1 MVTAVSS
8 WSHGDPTVS
17 SRRHYSCTYP
27 MTEVSRPTVDIELIT
42 PETAK
47 AFLLK
52 NTANRSLRPL
62 AVSEY
67 AAEMKTGGWVLGC
80 DAIGFDRNG
89 TLINGQHRLNALV
102 KSGLSA
108 EFIVARDLPVKS
120 IDALDIG
127 KRRLLHER
135 LTIAGNK
142 LNARQTNICSLLIT
156 PWSSNHLVRV
166 KTSIQR
172 DMIIAVHA
180 KYKAAIDQATSVT
193 SKINGCELA
202 AAVYLTN
209 HASYSEVRDFLTLVT
224 TGVRFDGTTEPG
236 DSAARL
242 YREYRINM
250 RARSKRGND
259 MQNFRLAVTAAEKF
273 ASKAPVRALKA
284 YRENPFFDMEQ
295 EIFALI
301 ALLDK

>member
-1 MVTAVSS
+1 
-8 WSHGDPTVS
+8 
-17 SRRHYSCTYP
+17 
-27 MTEVSRPTVDIELIT
+27 MTEFFRPSVDIELIT
-42 PETAK
+42 PEIAK

-52 NTANRSLRPL
+52 NTANRSLRPM

-89 TLINGQHRLNALV
+89 TLINGQHRLNALI

-108 EFIVARDLPVKS
+108 EFIVARNLPDKS

-127 KRRLLHER
+127 KRRMLHER

-156 PWSSNHLVRV
+156 PWSSNYFVRV

-172 DMIIAVHA
+172 EMLVAV
-180 KYKAAIDQATSVT
+180 YKEYKEAIDQASSMV

-202 AAVYLTN
+202 AAVYLAN
-209 HASYSEVRDFLTLVT
+209 HASYSEVRDFLNLVT
-224 TGVRFDGTTEPG
+224 TGVRYDGTTQPG

-250 RARSKRGND
+250 RAKNKRGND

-273 ASKAPVRALKA
+273 ASKAPVRALRA
-284 YRENPFFDMEQ
+284 YQQNPFFDMER

-301 ALLDK
+301 ASLDK

>member
-1 MVTAVSS
+1 
-8 WSHGDPTVS
+8 
-17 SRRHYSCTYP
+17 
-27 MTEVSRPTVDIELIT
+27 MTEFSRPSVDIELIT
-42 PETAK
+42 PEIAK

-52 NTANRSLRPL
+52 NTANRSLRPI

-89 TLINGQHRLNALV
+89 TLINGQHRLNALI

-108 EFIVARDLPVKS
+108 EFIVARNLPDKS

-127 KRRLLHER
+127 KRRMLHER

-156 PWSSNHLVRV
+156 PWSSNYFVRV

-172 DMIIAVHA
+172 EMLVAVH
-180 KYKAAIDQATSVT
+180 KEYKEAIEQASSMV

-202 AAVYLTN
+202 AAVYLAS
-209 HASYSEVRDFLTLVT
+209 HASYSEVRDFLNLVT
-224 TGVRFDGTTEPG
+224 TGVRYDGTTQPG

-250 RARSKRGND
+250 RAKNKRGND

-273 ASKAPVRALKA
+273 ASKAPVRALRA
-284 YRENPFFDMEQ
+284 YQQNPFFDMER

-301 ALLDK
+301 ASLDK

>member
-1 MVTAVSS
+1 
-8 WSHGDPTVS
+8 
-17 SRRHYSCTYP
+17 
-27 MTEVSRPTVDIELIT
+27 MTDLSRPSVDIELIT
-42 PETAK
+42 PEIAK

-52 NTANRSLRPL
+52 NTANRSLRPI

-67 AAEMKTGGWVLGC
+67 AAEMKAGGWVLGC

-89 TLINGQHRLNALV
+89 TLINGQHRLNALI

-108 EFIVARDLPVKS
+108 EFIVARNLPHKS

-127 KRRLLHER
+127 KRRMLHER

-142 LNARQTNICSLLIT
+142 LNARQANICSLLIT
-156 PWSSNHLVRV
+156 PWSSNYFVRV
-166 KTSIQR
+166 KTSVQR
-172 DMIIAVHA
+172 EMLVAV
-180 KYKAAIDQATSVT
+180 YKEYKEAIEQASSMV

-202 AAVYLTN
+202 AAVYLAN
-209 HASYSEVRDFLTLVT
+209 HASYSEVRDFLNLVT
-224 TGVRFDGTTEPG
+224 TGVRYDGTTQPG

-250 RARSKRGND
+250 RAKNKRGND

-273 ASKAPVRALKA
+273 ASKSPVRALRA
-284 YRENPFFDMEQ
+284 YQQNPFFDMER

-301 ALLDK
+301 ASLDK

>member
-1 MVTAVSS
+1 
-8 WSHGDPTVS
+8 
-17 SRRHYSCTYP
+17 
-27 MTEVSRPTVDIELIT
+27 MTELSRPSVDIELVT
-42 PETAK
+42 PDTAK
-47 AFLLK
+47 AYLQK

-67 AAEMKTGGWVLGC
+67 VAEMKAGGWVLGC

-89 TLINGQHRLNALV
+89 TLINGQHRLNALI
-102 KSGLSA
+102 KSGLSF

-127 KRRLLHER
+127 KRRMLHER

-166 KTSIQR
+166 KTSVQR
-172 DMIIAVHA
+172 EMLVAVH
-180 KYKAAIDQATSVT
+180 KEYKEAIDQVT
-193 SKINGCELA
+193 SMVSNINGCELA
-202 AAVYLTN
+202 AGVYLAN
-209 HASYSEVRDFLTLVT
+209 HASYSEVRDFLNLVT
-224 TGVRFDGTTEPG
+224 TGVRYDGTSQQG

-273 ASKAPVRALKA
+273 ASKAPVSSLRA
-284 YRENPFFDMEQ
+284 YQQNPFFDMERD
-295 EIFALI
+295 IFALI
-301 ALLDK
+301 ASLDK